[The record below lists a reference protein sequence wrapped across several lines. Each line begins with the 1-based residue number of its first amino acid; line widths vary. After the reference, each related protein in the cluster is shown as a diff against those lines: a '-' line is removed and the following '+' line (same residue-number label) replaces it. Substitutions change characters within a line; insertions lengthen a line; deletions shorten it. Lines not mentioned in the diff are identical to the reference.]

1 MICEQCREHGLKSKV
16 FPGMTFVTAMSWQAY
31 YDEEGQYVNN
41 DPNIHTTDYRCSN
54 RHRWVV
60 KDQHKAQTV
69 EYLEPEPPPP
79 PVPDVGPTLSFL
91 TGSQLVAGQGLVY
104 DGNGNWEVR
113 ALAAD
118 ETGPDRSSAAQ

>member
-1 MICEQCREHGLKSKV
+1 MICEQCREQGRKSKV
-16 FPGMTFVTAMSWQAY
+16 FPGMTFVTAMSWQPY

-54 RHRWVV
+54 RHRWVA
-60 KDQHKAQTV
+60 KDQRGSQTI

-104 DGNGNWEVR
+104 DGNERWKLR
-113 ALAAD
+113 DLAAD
-118 ETGPDRSSAAQ
+118 EAGPDRGSAAQ